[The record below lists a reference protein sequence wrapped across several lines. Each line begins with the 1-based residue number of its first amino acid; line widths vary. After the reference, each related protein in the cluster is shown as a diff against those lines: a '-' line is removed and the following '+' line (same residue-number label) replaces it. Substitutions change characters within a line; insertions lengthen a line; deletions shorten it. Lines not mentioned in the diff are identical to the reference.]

1 MQGINNPSRLAPR
14 NPTAKELNLLMEG
27 KHRELRGFLCCE
39 NDHKINDWHEISN
52 NKNIRIQT
60 ILLLNIGTF
69 LVRRADFIIQAPMEK
84 VAQIAT
90 DLQTYYKIMKD
101 VENV

>member
-39 NDHKINDWHEISN
+39 NDHKIIGNFM
-52 NKNIRIQT
+52 NKIQERI
-60 ILLLNIGTF
+60 
-69 LVRRADFIIQAPMEK
+69 DDCEK
-84 VAQIAT
+84 
-90 DLQTYYKIMKD
+90 
-101 VENV
+101 